1 MGYVTGTGFWCLL
14 VVVAGLVVLLVR
26 QRQVTTRL
34 RHRIAPAEAN
44 VRAQDAELT
53 HLAAARLPALADSLQ
68 GRAVEIPGPLHG
80 ELVDTAFGPAQDA
93 VIELFRTSVRHAIE
107 RGEQSA
113 RATLKATM
121 KGVQSLAAEQQL
133 AISTMQERHDNPA
146 VLEDLMKIDHMNSQ
160 LGRRAQVT
168 AVLCGSWPGQ
178 QRSASALTDIVGGA
192 TSRIRDYLRVRV
204 PAQADMHVISR
215 AVEPVVLAIAELLD
229 NGARYSQPNTLVEVN
244 FQQAHNGVAVIIDD
258 AGVGMNA
265 EETRRAT
272 NLLSGNA
279 VLDINRLGDPPQV
292 GFAVTGLL
300 AARYGF
306 SVSVDTRSPYGGV
319 RAVVFLPTALL
330 TQATKPAAV
339 HELPATPKQPAPVP
353 ETAERTTASGLP
365 IRRRR
370 EQVAEPATAGSQALP
385 PEPATI
391 TTLEPVRP
399 PNEVASGLGAWQRGT
414 RSGRSAAPAEP
425 EGRPKA

>member
-1 MGYVTGTGFWCLL
+1 MGYLTSAGFWCLL
-14 VVVAGLVVLLVR
+14 VVVAGLVALLVR
-26 QRQVTTRL
+26 QRQVTVRL
-34 RHRIAPAEAN
+34 QDQVRVGQAEVAA
-44 VRAQDAELT
+44 RDAELGA
-53 HLAAARLPALADSLQ
+53 LAAQRLPALADSLR
-68 GRAVEIPGPLHG
+68 GRAVEVPAAAALT
-80 ELVDTAFGPAQDA
+80 DTAFGAAEEA
-93 VIELFRTSVRHAIE
+93 VAELFTTSVRQAIA

-146 VLEDLMKIDHMNSQ
+146 VLEDLLKIDHMNSQ
-160 LGRRAQVT
+160 LGRRAQAT

-178 QRSASALTDIVGGA
+178 QRSPSALTDIVGGA

-204 PAQADMHVISR
+204 PAQADVHVISR

-229 NGARYSQPNTLVEVN
+229 NGARYSQPNTMVEVN

-265 EETRRAT
+265 EETQRAT

-330 TQATKPAAV
+330 TQASKPAAV
-339 HELPATPKQPAPVP
+339 HEFSSVAPAPRIIEP
-353 ETAERTTASGLP
+353 ETVGRTASGLP

-370 EQVAEPATAGSQALP
+370 EPVGTVTAASSPAEPVGTPATAAPQR
-385 PEPATI
+385 
-391 TTLEPVRP
+391 PVR
-399 PNEVASGLGAWQRGT
+399 EIASGLGAWQRGT
-414 RSGRSAAPAEP
+414 KSGRAVNPTEP
-425 EGRPKA
+425 EGRPSA